1 MSKPTVSLV
10 NVKARNNAMA
20 LFNLAPLGLAY
31 LGTVLKNRGYDVTIY
46 DENRNPVYQQREDRF
61 KRDITESDVVGFTVI
76 SPAANRAYRMA
87 RSLKQKQPDIRLA
100 FGGPHLLS
108 DREAD
113 RFAEYGT
120 VVQGEGERVIE
131 DVVRGRKTGIVEG
144 PPVEDM
150 DSLPI
155 PDLDLVNSY
164 HRPLGTEYI
173 MERSVPLST
182 ARGCPRDCEFCAV
195 ANMHGTRI
203 RRRSVDHVMRELRQR
218 YRKGYRRIF
227 CADDNFSIVPRHR
240 EELLQRLASMREDE
254 DRKFD
259 GFCIQDEVPGL
270 LKAGDDYLDLMRRA
284 GITTIM
290 VGIEN
295 FDPDVLDQVDK
306 AQDRSENE
314 EVIGKLNERGFYTYA
329 FMLASPLSDSK
340 QTVRYQFRKLRELGV
355 RVAQMTIETPIPGTR
370 FWERTQDSLLSRDWD
385 KWDFSHCLVEPAK
398 MKAHEME
405 ETVREEMKQFYSL
418 RKALRYMAEGIGRW
432 LGLVKKEAGALKD
445 LLEGFRSAIV
455 TFWGNYISRRL
466 YR

>member
-1 MSKPTVSLV
+1 MNKPTVSLV
-10 NVKARNNAMA
+10 NVTAPNNAMG

-46 DENRNPVYQQREDRF
+46 DENRHPVYEAGGDRF
-61 KRDITESDVVGFTVI
+61 KADITQSDAVAFTVI
-76 SPAANRAYRMA
+76 SPAANRAFRMA
-87 RSLKQKQPDIRLA
+87 RSLKERRPDVRLA

-108 DREAD
+108 NEEAA

-120 VVQGEGERVIE
+120 VVQGEGELVIE
-131 DVVRGRKTGIVEG
+131 DVVEGRKTGIVDG

-155 PDLDLVNSY
+155 PDLNLIHTYD
-164 HRPLGTEYI
+164 RPVGTEYL

-182 ARGCPRDCEFCAV
+182 SRGCPRDCEFCAV

-203 RRRSVDHVMRELRQR
+203 RRRSVDHVMREIRQR
-218 YRKGYRRIF
+218 YEEGYRRIF

-240 EELLQRLASMREDE
+240 EEMLQRLARMREE
-254 DRKFD
+254 EGKRFG

-270 LKAGDDYLDLMRRA
+270 LKAGDEYLDLMRRA
-284 GITTIM
+284 GITTVM

-295 FDPDVLDQVDK
+295 FDPDVLEQVDK
-306 AQDRSENE
+306 AQDRTENE
-314 EVIGKLNERGFYTYA
+314 EVIAKLNERGFYTYA
-329 FMLASPLSDSK
+329 FMLASPLSDTK
-340 QTVRYQFRKLRELGV
+340 QTVRYQFRKLQELGV

-370 FWERTQDSLLSRDWD
+370 FWERTKDSLLSRDWD
-385 KWDFSHCLVEPAK
+385 KWDFSHCLVEPAR

-405 ETVREEMKQFYSL
+405 ETVREEMKRFYSIG
-418 RKALRYMAEGIGRW
+418 KAFRYVAEGFGRYF
-432 LGLVKKEAGALKD
+432 GLITKECGALKD